1 MLFTSYFLDFFRNSQ
16 EDSKDGKKKSEW
28 TEHKAPDGR
37 TYYYN
42 TVSKQSLWEKPNE
55 LKTPAEVS
63 SVVVTFYKSFNYT
76 TCAVWLFLNLV
87 YPAGVAAKV
96 SAVKEFSATIY
107 KISLICSYLYSKLSI
122 ANFI

>member
-1 MLFTSYFLDFFRNSQ
+1 MVFIFHYGNCISFFRNSQ
-16 EDSKDGKKKSEW
+16 EDGKDGKKKSEW

-76 TCAVWLFLNLV
+76 TCAV
-87 YPAGVAAKV
+87 
-96 SAVKEFSATIY
+96 
-107 KISLICSYLYSKLSI
+107 
-122 ANFI
+122 